1 MTIATGL
8 KGKIALV
15 TGGDRGI
22 GRAIALALAEAG
34 VHVAVNF
41 RTRQREAE
49 EVRSQIEALGQRSVA
64 VGADVSAADQV
75 SSMVENVQKELG
87 PIGILVNN
95 AGIARAEPVEEI
107 TEQSWDEVLAVNL
120 KSQFLLIQAVLP
132 AMRTQRWGRII
143 NISSTAAQ
151 VGGVVGPHY
160 AASKA
165 GILGLTR
172 YYAAFLAKEGITVNA
187 IAPAFISTEMVAN
200 IPNAKPE
207 LVPQGRFGTAEEVAA
222 VAVMLAGNGYITGQT
237 INVNGGR
244 YMS

>member
-132 AMRTQRWGRII
+132 AMRTQRWGSII

-222 VAVMLAGNGYITGQT
+222 VAVMLAGNGYVTGQT